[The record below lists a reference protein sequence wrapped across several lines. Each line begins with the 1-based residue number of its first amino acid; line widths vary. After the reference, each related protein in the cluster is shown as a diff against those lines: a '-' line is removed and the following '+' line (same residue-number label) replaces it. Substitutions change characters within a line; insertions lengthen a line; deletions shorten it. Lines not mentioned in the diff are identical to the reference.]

1 MGELSFAP
9 TCFYG
14 LARSSVACRT
24 YFAPSICAPKSVDQ
38 PYNRINLPDMT
49 LDAHVV
55 EAAGTAPASKRF
67 PIGVINLE
75 AVSP

>member
-24 YFAPSICAPKSVDQ
+24 YFAPIRDTPQLGRPSYSRNSFTDLVRVP
-38 PYNRINLPDMT
+38 L
-49 LDAHVV
+49 V

-75 AVSP
+75 AN